1 VAPAQA
7 MHGPLA
13 EQVALVTGSSRG
25 IGRGIAQYLAAAG
38 ARVYVNCR
46 RDIAAA
52 EETARAICDAGGHA
66 AVAPFDVADTA
77 ATADA
82 IQTIVETA
90 GGLHILVNNAGLAID
105 NLLLRLKPE
114 EWDQVIAVNLRGTF
128 SCTRAAARAMLRAH
142 YGRIINVSS
151 VVGVMGN
158 AGQAAYAAA
167 KAGVI
172 GFTKS
177 MARELAS
184 RQITVNAVAPGLID
198 TEMASHLPPDRRS
211 EYLNVIPAG
220 RLGTVDEVA
229 DLVVFLARR
238 EAGYITGQVIGINGG
253 LYI

>member
-1 VAPAQA
+1 
-7 MHGPLA
+7 MSGPLA
-13 EQVALVTGSSRG
+13 DQVALVTGASRG
-25 IGRGIAQYLAAAG
+25 IGRGIAQHWRRSARGPTSVTSATRRPRRPPSRRSPTPAA
-38 ARVYVNCR
+38 RPR
-46 RDIAAA
+46 RS
-52 EETARAICDAGGHA
+52 R
-66 AVAPFDVADTA
+66 FDVADVD
-77 ATADA
+77 ATATA
-82 IQTIVETA
+82 IAGIVKAA
-90 GGLHILVNNAGLAID
+90 GGLQILVNNAGMSID

-128 SCTRAAARAMLRAH
+128 SCTRAAARTMLRGH
-142 YGRIINVSS
+142 YGRIINITS

-167 KAGVI
+167 KAGII

-184 RQITVNAVAPGLID
+184 REVTVNAVAPGLIE
-198 TEMASHLPPDRRS
+198 TEMTAYLPEDRRS
-211 EYLNVIPAG
+211 EYLQLIPVG

-229 DLVVFLARR
+229 ELVGFLARR